1 MNELTRG
8 KLKITPTI
16 EIAIFQKTCIS
27 HVEFKGKT
35 KKKKISSPNN
45 IQMNCLTG
53 SAIWNNAMKQKVFD
67 LRALRAC

>member
-8 KLKITPTI
+8 KLKTVPTRRNN
-16 EIAIFQKTCIS
+16 FQKTCIS

-35 KKKKISSPNN
+35 KIKMIPSANN

-53 SAIWNNAMKQKVFD
+53 SAI
-67 LRALRAC
+67 